1 MIRTALLLGLC
12 AATVASALAE
22 NAGAVPA
29 GKSSFTFQ
37 SQGGLPLQVFTYR
50 PANFTNGPLLVVMHG
65 KGRNA
70 DGYRDYAIPLA
81 DTFGVL
87 VVAPLFDSNRFSSE
101 VYQRGNVV
109 KKGALQPQT
118 EWTYS
123 YIPKLVAEMRKR
135 EGRADMPYYLIGH
148 SAGGQFNTRLA
159 AFLPGEAKR
168 IVAANP
174 GSHLFPTRDFPFP
187 YGFGELP
194 SALGGDDAIK
204 RYLAAPLTLFLGTAD
219 VLPQDLDVTPT
230 AMKQGATRIERGRN
244 CFKLAE
250 ALAKKNGWP
259 FNWRLVE
266 AEGIGHS
273 GGKMFGHPNSGVA
286 LLGDK
291 CLTEPPGKAEL
302 MKRAKPASAVK

>member
-1 MIRTALLLGLC
+1 MAIQCVLTASF
-12 AATVASALAE
+12 AH
-22 NAGAVPA
+22 AGAALPA
-29 GKSSFTFQ
+29 GKSKIT
-37 SQGGLPLQVFTYR
+37 LPLNGKPIDVFTYR

-70 DGYRDYAIPLA
+70 DGYRDYAMPIA
-81 DTFGVL
+81 DTFGML
-87 VVAPLFDSNRFSSE
+87 VATPFFDTNRFSTD

-109 KKGALQPQT
+109 KKSKVQPKE

-123 YIPKLVAEMRKR
+123 YIPKLVAEIRRR
-135 EGRADMPYYLIGH
+135 EGRPDMLYYLIGH

-159 AFLPGEAKR
+159 AFLPGEAVR

-174 GSHLFPTRDFPFP
+174 GSHLFPTRDLPFP

-194 SALGGDDAIK
+194 AELGGDDAIK

-219 VLPQDLDVTPT
+219 TLPKDLDVTPT

-250 ALAKKNGWP
+250 SVAKKNGWP
-259 FNWRLVE
+259 FGWRAVE

-273 GGKMFGHPNSGVA
+273 GAKMLGHPNAGVA

-291 CLTEPPGKAEL
+291 CLTEPPGKAAL
-302 MKRAKPASAVK
+302 MKKGSASAAAPNSR